1 MNSPPAERSRRDGA
15 QDDVRPRVG
24 AVLVPRLLWYQLLL
38 LARSPIGTF
47 ISLVIPLMLLVAL
60 DLITPEM
67 TLQSLHGLRVA
78 QFLTPAMASFAVLN
92 VGFVDVVI
100 GVTLARDEGILRRLH
115 SSPLPAWVYFAGRF
129 ATAVVV
135 AASAVAIVCAVGV
148 IFLHVHLASGSLARL
163 VGTAA
168 AGLATSFALG
178 LAVSA
183 IVPSALGALPIAYA
197 LLLPVAFIS
206 QVFFP
211 APNEAHWLRD
221 LAGVLPVQPFANG
234 MEAAFSAS
242 SHPLSAHGLFVM
254 GCWTIG
260 ALVVAVAFFSWDPG
274 TRIRWRAR

>member
-1 MNSPPAERSRRDGA
+1 MSTS
-15 QDDVRPRVG
+15 
-24 AVLVPRLLWYQLLL
+24 
-38 LARSPIGTF
+38 
-47 ISLVIPLMLLVAL
+47 
-60 DLITPEM
+60 
-67 TLQSLHGLRVA
+67 RVA

-129 ATAVVV
+129 AMAVVV
-135 AASAVAIVCAVGV
+135 AASAVTIVCAVGV

-163 VGTAA
+163 AATAA
-168 AGLATSFALG
+168 AGLVTSFALG

-211 APNEAHWLRD
+211 APTEAHWLRD
-221 LAGVLPVQPFANG
+221 LAGALPVQPFANG

-242 SHPLSAHGLFVM
+242 SHPLSGHGLFVM
-254 GCWTIG
+254 GCWTLG
-260 ALVVAVAFFSWDPG
+260 AIVVAMAFFSWDPG
-274 TRIRWRAR
+274 TRVK

>member
-1 MNSPPAERSRRDGA
+1 MSSSPAGRWH
-15 QDDVRPRVG
+15 QDHARHDVRPRLGV
-24 AVLVPRLLWYQLLL
+24 VLIPRLLWYQLLL
-38 LARSPIGTF
+38 LLRSPIGTF

-60 DLITPEM
+60 DLVTPEM
-67 TLQSLHGLRVA
+67 TLQSLSGLRVA

-129 ATAVVV
+129 AMAVVV
-135 AASAVAIVCAVGV
+135 AASAVTIVCAVGV

-163 VGTAA
+163 AATAA
-168 AGLATSFALG
+168 AGLVTSFSLG

-211 APNEAHWLRD
+211 APTEAHWLRD
-221 LAGVLPVQPFANG
+221 LAGALPVQPFANG

-242 SHPLSAHGLFVM
+242 SRPLSGHGLFVM
-254 GCWTIG
+254 GCWTLG
-260 ALVVAVAFFSWDPG
+260 AIVVAMAFFSWDPG
-274 TRIRWRAR
+274 TE